1 MKSRL
6 SDNPLARIGF
16 LVLLAAFAGPCFGQ
30 IVLTPRNPNG
40 LYRPGEKVVWTVT
53 AGSESDKTKAEYSIR
68 KNGADEVLKQGTID
82 LSSGSATI
90 ESSLGEPGALL
101 LEVTPPATDAA
112 AASSVAFGSAVKA
125 ADKVRDG
132 AIVDA
137 GKIKPCLPRPADF
150 ESWWAKKLAELRTV
164 PMNPKLEKTEVGVPG
179 VEYFKVTLDS
189 IKGTHV
195 RGQLARPAKPGKF
208 PAILQ
213 FQYAGVYPLP
223 HQWVTER
230 AKAGWLAFNVPSHD
244 QPIDDAAEIKRLA
257 DGPLKDYAALGNT
270 DRETCYF
277 LQMYLRDCRALE
289 YLASRP
295 DWDGKTLV
303 VTGDSMGGQQ
313 TIATVGLM
321 NGRLKI
327 SAMIVH
333 VPSGGDVG
341 ARSKGRPMAYPGW
354 WGPPEVANT
363 APYFDPANFAPR
375 IKAASLVSLGLFDG
389 IAPPTTIL
397 SSFNLLAGPKELLPL
412 HSDHGGPGQQPRDAR
427 REEWLAAL
435 AQGKPAPVNMR
446 GEPKP
451 SPPAISQP
459 APGHADKLPATV
471 PETKTAPIHIPRGRP
486 HLNSMRTTFVADNG
500 QLLRGP
506 YESTEW
512 TGAAPYENVARMKT
526 LGFNAVHLYG
536 EAFDTRYPNPGST
549 APGGKVEEV
558 DKFVKMTRELG
569 LYLVLTIGNGAANG
583 KYNKP
588 WILGFWKFY
597 AARYARETHV
607 LFEVQNEPVAWGPP
621 YGNPK
626 ATPPGAIDM
635 EVEAYKTIR
644 AVAPESPVLLFS
656 YSVLGGNGGKEALK
670 DIAAFNAGVG
680 GDPRQ
685 IWSNAAVAF
694 HGYAG
699 HASVPVAV
707 ADLLAAGYPCFMTE
721 FISSDWGGTD
731 GQDIEL
737 TAELERL
744 GVSWLNF
751 LTIPPIGVSP
761 DVTIPEV
768 FKKRIELT
776 GLSWT
781 PDFGNWPVKRGVFG
795 NDGQPR
801 ATPGTWEKDQLKG
814 AFRLEFEDFDTGGQD
829 VAYHDKSERVNEG
842 RVYRPNEGVDIWPI
856 ADGGAGLAVRAD
868 DGEWLEYTI
877 LVKEPGAYQL
887 SLRYASARPGA
898 LRLLLGGREFARIPM
913 EGTGGPTSWK
923 TLTHPVFLEYGRK
936 ILHVEIPKGGCDLNW
951 LELAPVKNG
960 PIPDGIYKILNRAS
974 GLAMTNQTAPDR
986 RGVEQAPFEDKK
998 TQLWKLEHLGAGQYR
1013 VSSIEDK
1020 CYWAAGLEPGVGLVW
1035 WGGENTAG
1043 HQRFVI
1049 RANGDGFCRIAPV
1062 AGGHDLGVKDASTQS
1077 GATMQR
1083 HPYKGGPDQQWAIQK
1098 PDATALPT
1106 GVVAGRVS
1114 PSQVNVSWEPVPG
1127 ATGYLVKRANTSGGP
1142 YASVRVPPA
1151 QKGFADR
1158 NAAKGKDYFYVVSA
1172 VGKGGESLNSA
1183 EVTPGVLRAHLK
1195 FDETSGGTASDD
1207 TGNKWDGTLVGGQ
1220 KRVPGRA
1227 GNALAFDGEDDH
1239 VTLPEGIVS
1248 GLGDFSISAWVNL
1261 DASKPW
1267 ARIFDF
1273 GRGPG
1278 ACMFLTPCGGS
1289 ANTLRFAISAGSGEQ
1304 VIEGSKPVPT
1314 GKWAHVA
1321 VVLKGGVGTL
1331 YLDGEEVGRKAP
1343 ITLTPDAL
1351 GKTTQ
1356 NYLGKSQF
1364 PDPYL
1369 AGKIDDF
1376 RIYAGALSP
1385 GEIAAQAKSPP
1396 F

>member
-1 MKSRL
+1 MKPRSHDRL
-6 SDNPLARIGF
+6 FAWI
-16 LVLLAAFAGPCFGQ
+16 VLLAAFVEPCLGQ
-30 IVLTPRNPNG
+30 IVLKPKNPNG
-40 LYRPGEKVVWTVT
+40 LYGPGEKVVWTVT
-53 AGSESDKTKAEYSIR
+53 AGSATDKTKVEYSIR
-68 KNGADEVLKQGTID
+68 KNGAEEVLKKGMID

-90 ESSLGEPGALL
+90 EAKLGEPGALL
-101 LEVTPPATDAA
+101 LEVTPPSMDSAA
-112 AASSVAFGSAVKA
+112 NASSSVAFGSAVKA

-132 AIVDA
+132 AIVD
-137 GKIKPCLPRPADF
+137 GGSIQPSLPRPADF
-150 ESWWAKKLAELRTV
+150 EAWWAKKLAGLRAV
-164 PMNPKLEKTEVGVPG
+164 PMNPQLEKAEVGVPG

-189 IKGTHV
+189 IKGTHA
-195 RGQLARPAKPGKF
+195 RGQLARPAKPGRF

-244 QPIDDAAEIKRLA
+244 QPINDADEIKRLA

-354 WGPPEVANT
+354 WGPPEVMKT
-363 APYFDPANFAPR
+363 APYFDTANFAPM
-375 IKAASLVSLGLFDG
+375 IKAPSLVSLGLFDG

-397 SSFNLLAGPKELLPL
+397 SVFNFLADPKELLPL
-412 HSDHGGPGQQPRDAR
+412 HSDHGGPGQQPRDVR
-427 REEWLAAL
+427 REEWLTAL

-446 GEPKP
+446 GESKP
-451 SPPAISQP
+451 ATS
-459 APGHADKLPATV
+459 HADTLPATG
-471 PETKTAPIHIPRGRP
+471 PAQKTAPIQIPRGRP
-486 HLNSMRTTFVADNG
+486 RLNAKRTTFVADNG

-536 EAFDTRYPNPGST
+536 EAFDPRYPDPGST
-549 APGGKVEEV
+549 PPGSKVEEV

-588 WILGFWKFY
+588 WIIGFWKFY
-597 AARYARETHV
+597 AQRYAKETHV

-621 YGNPK
+621 YGTPN

-635 EVEAYKTIR
+635 EIEAYKTIR

-656 YSVLGGNGGKEALK
+656 YSVLGDKGGKEALK
-670 DIAAFNAGVG
+670 DIEAFNAGVG
-680 GDPRQ
+680 GDPQR

-707 ADLLAAGYPCFMTE
+707 ADILTAGYPCFMTE

-751 LTIPPIGVSP
+751 LTIPPLGVSP

-768 FKKRIELT
+768 FKKRIEFS
-776 GLSWT
+776 GLSWP
-781 PDFGNWPVKRGVFG
+781 PDFGTWPVKRGVFG
-795 NDGQPR
+795 NNGQPR

-814 AFRLEFEDFDTGGQD
+814 VFRLEFEDFDTGGQD
-829 VAYHDKSERVNEG
+829 VAYHDTSGRVNEG
-842 RVYRPNEGVDIWPI
+842 RVYRPDEGVDIRPI
-856 ADGGAGLAVRAD
+856 ADGGAGFAVHAD
-868 DGEWLEYTI
+868 DGEWLEYTVH
-877 LVKEPGAYQL
+877 VKEPGIYQI
-887 SLRYASARPGA
+887 SMRYAAGKPGA
-898 LRLLLGGREFARIPM
+898 LRLLLVGKEFARIPM
-913 EGTGGPTSWK
+913 ENTSSWK
-923 TLTHPVFLEYGRK
+923 TLTRPVFLEYGRK
-936 ILHVEIPKGGCDLNW
+936 ILRVEIPKGGCDLNW
-951 LELAPVKNG
+951 LELAPVKEG
-960 PIPDGIYKILNRAS
+960 PIPDGTYKILNRAS
-974 GLAMTNQTAPDR
+974 GLAMTNLTNAIVQT
-986 RGVEQAPFEDKK
+986 PFEDKK

-1013 VSSIEDK
+1013 ISSLENK
-1020 CYWAAGLEPGVGLVW
+1020 HYWATNLDSSVGLVW

-1049 RANGDGFCRIAPV
+1049 RADGDGSCRIAPV

-1077 GATMQR
+1077 GAPIQR
-1083 HPYKGGPDQQWAIQK
+1083 HPYKGEPHQQWAIQK
-1098 PDATALPT
+1098 PETTGLPT
-1106 GVVAGRVS
+1106 GVVAERVS
-1114 PSQVNVSWEPVPG
+1114 ASQINVSWDPVPG
-1127 ATGYLVKRANTSGGP
+1127 ATGYLVKRATTSGGP
-1142 YASVRVPPA
+1142 YASVRAP
-1151 QKGFADR
+1151 GDRNGYADR
-1158 NAAKGKDYFYVVSA
+1158 GAAKGKDYFYVVSV
-1172 VGKGGESLNSA
+1172 VGNGGESSNSA
-1183 EVTPGVLRAHLK
+1183 EVSPAMLRAHLK
-1195 FDETSGGTASDD
+1195 FDETSGTANDD
-1207 TGNKWDGTLVGGQ
+1207 TGNKWDGTLVGGP

-1227 GNALAFDGEDDH
+1227 GNALALDGQDDH

-1267 ARIFDF
+1267 ARLFDF
-1273 GRGPG
+1273 GQDPG
-1278 ACMFLTPCGGS
+1278 AYMNLTPCGGS
-1289 ANTLRFAISAGSGEQ
+1289 ANSLRFAIRSGPTEQ
-1304 VIEGSKPVPT
+1304 SIEGSKPVPT
-1314 GKWAHVA
+1314 GKWAHLA

-1331 YLDGEEVGRKAP
+1331 YLDGEEVGRNSP
-1343 ITLTPDAL
+1343 ITLTPAAL
-1351 GKTTQ
+1351 GKTTR

-1364 PDPYL
+1364 PDPYF

-1376 RIYAGALSP
+1376 RIFAGALSP

-1396 F
+1396 AAR